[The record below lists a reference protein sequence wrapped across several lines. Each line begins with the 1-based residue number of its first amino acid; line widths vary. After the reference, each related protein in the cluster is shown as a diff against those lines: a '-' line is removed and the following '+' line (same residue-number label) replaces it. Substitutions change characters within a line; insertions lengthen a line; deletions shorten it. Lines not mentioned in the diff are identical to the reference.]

1 MPVSEK
7 YDIFLSMANLLKK
20 MGFHQKAELLLYE
33 AMSYSQEPYEAHMQL
48 GLIFLDKEDLDKAKM
63 HMKNCLYYKESDL
76 LVLVHMAAILIAEG
90 RIHEAKFYVTRILSA
105 LEMRVQKF
113 SFLYENKEDKVA
125 EALLSNSKRD
135 HSALT
140 SWLEDVLISVFHG
153 EYTLPSVAVVDSLR
167 MFSHLYEWLDD
178 GEMNGRF
185 VFDLGQSLYEGGRPE
200 IGSLM
205 MHRGKRDYD
214 HHSIMYLLPYY
225 IRKLVHYGFNLFA
238 GLGTTNPEVEGL
250 VSVEIVKMR
259 TSLDYPVIADGL
271 VQVIDSYLNMSS
283 FVQTEVHYPVD
294 FGNMKRIFYP

>member
-76 LVLVHMAAILIAEG
+76 LVLVHMATILIAEG

-125 EALLSNSKRD
+125 EALLSNNKRD
-135 HSALT
+135 YTALT
-140 SWLEDVLISVFHG
+140 TWLEDVLISVFHG

-205 MHRGKRDYD
+205 MHRGNT
-214 HHSIMYLLPYY
+214 HCLL
-225 IRKLVHYGFNLFA
+225 LL
-238 GLGTTNPEVEGL
+238 
-250 VSVEIVKMR
+250 
-259 TSLDYPVIADGL
+259 SLLLY
-271 VQVIDSYLNMSS
+271 
-283 FVQTEVHYPVD
+283 
-294 FGNMKRIFYP
+294 